1 MLMYFKTWKTMFRIE
16 MLMDDDNVWSC
27 VAMVS
32 REAVDETF
40 AQYAS
45 MVGEDRVRT
54 VHTVDGENVGIDSTS
69 LRREQD
75 KDYEAC
81 LLQDQEQERLKAM
94 EERRNARKKKTRRG
108 GTTKKS
114 TRARRVAAA
123 PVAVLRFSKNR
134 RLTRSA
140 AKRLNYK

>member
-94 EERRNARKKKTRRG
+94 EERRNARKEKQDEEERRKNRPG
-108 GTTKKS
+108 LDEL
-114 TRARRVAAA
+114 RLRR
-123 PVAVLRFSKNR
+123 LQFYDFQNR